1 MACLARAGAKK
12 AGGMPSDGSRA
23 TGDTL
28 LSCPPIPGDQAAPLT
43 PYLSQQRRQLRFTAL
58 TATAAKGA
66 FKRGVVRTGLVG
78 A

>member
-1 MACLARAGAKK
+1 MATWARAGAQR
-12 AGGMPSDGSRA
+12 AGGMPSDGRRA

-28 LSCPPIPGDQAAPLT
+28 LRCPPIPGAQAALLT

-66 FKRGVVRTGLVG
+66 FKRGVVRTGLLGV
-78 A
+78 